1 MENQTTQMV
10 DMIYKLL
17 EPDHL
22 MVKTPMPEYVDSDT
36 SDTSRKE
43 IVESLIETMKHFG
56 GIGLSANQVG
66 LPYRVFVMGDNE
78 HYINCFN
85 PKIVVESEDV
95 VTIEEGCLTYPGLF
109 VKIRRPDWIEVEFE
123 DENGEKHSD
132 TFEGLMCRVFQ
143 HEMDHMD
150 GIDFTSRA
158 KRMDL
163 NIAKRKL
170 KRGKLKLKRAHGKDM
185 LARAS

>member
-17 EPDHL
+17 PPNHPF
-22 MVKTPMPEYVDSDT
+22 VKTAMPDFVDSDT
-36 SDTSRKE
+36 SDISRKE
-43 IVESLIETMKHFG
+43 VAESLVETMKHFG

-66 LPYRVFVMGDNE
+66 LPYRVFVMGD
-78 HYINCFN
+78 HKQYITCFN
-85 PKIVVESEDV
+85 PKILSESKKTVV
-95 VTIEEGCLTYPGLF
+95 IEEGCLTYPGLF
-109 VKIRRPDWIEVEFE
+109 VKITRPEDIYVQFE
-123 DENGEKHSD
+123 DENQSIHNT
-132 TFEGLMCRVFQ
+132 TFEGLMCRVYQ

>member
-1 MENQTTQMV
+1 MELLTTTRMV

-17 EPDHL
+17 EPQHPL
-22 MVKTPMPEYVDSDT
+22 VHTKLPEYEETDSSVKQQLMD
-36 SDTSRKE
+36 DM
-43 IVESLIETMKHFG
+43 IETMKHYG

-66 LPYRVFVMGDNE
+66 IPCRMFVFGDNKN
-78 HYINCFN
+78 YVACFN
-85 PKIVVESEDV
+85 PKILVESEN
-95 VTIEEGCLTYPGLF
+95 TIPIEEGCLTYPGLF
-109 VKIRRPDWIEVEFE
+109 VKIYRPDWIEVEFE
-123 DENGEKHSD
+123 DEKGESHSD

-163 NIAKRKL
+163 NIAKRKM

>member
-1 MENQTTQMV
+1 
-10 DMIYKLL
+10 MIYKLL
-17 EPDHL
+17 QPDHP
-22 MVKTPMPEYVDSDT
+22 MVKTPMPEYVDSDI

-43 IVESLIETMKHFG
+43 IAESLVETMKHFG

-85 PKIVVESEDV
+85 PKIVVESEN
-95 VTIEEGCLTYPGLF
+95 TIPIEEGCLTYPGLF
-109 VKIRRPDWIEVEFE
+109 VRIYRPDWIEVEFE
-123 DENGEKHSD
+123 DEKGEKHSD

-150 GIDFTSRA
+150 GIDFTKRA
-158 KRMDL
+158 KKMHLDM
-163 NIAKRKL
+163 AKRKV
-170 KRGKLKLKRAHGKDM
+170 KRGRLKLKRAHGKDM

>member
-1 MENQTTQMV
+1 
-10 DMIYKLL
+10 MIYKLL
-17 EPDHL
+17 QPDHP

-43 IVESLIETMKHFG
+43 IAESLVETMKHFG

-85 PKIVVESEDV
+85 PKIVVESENV

-132 TFEGLMCRVFQ
+132 TFVWSGSLQEDTVLLFLPLYQYHATNFCKCQ
-143 HEMDHMD
+143 D
-150 GIDFTSRA
+150 
-158 KRMDL
+158 KKYL
-163 NIAKRKL
+163 P
-170 KRGKLKLKRAHGKDM
+170 
-185 LARAS
+185 

>member
-1 MENQTTQMV
+1 M
-10 DMIYKLL
+10 
-17 EPDHL
+17 
-22 MVKTPMPEYVDSDT
+22 
-36 SDTSRKE
+36 
-43 IVESLIETMKHFG
+43 
-56 GIGLSANQVG
+56 
-66 LPYRVFVMGDNE
+66 
-78 HYINCFN
+78 
-85 PKIVVESEDV
+85 

-185 LARAS
+185 LAQAS